1 MNDRKLTAS
10 ILRGLP
16 DLMTTEQA
24 RAILQIGRG
33 KMYKLIN
40 MQELKV
46 LRIGQNYRI
55 PKAYLIDFL
64 NKKA

>member
-1 MNDRKLTAS
+1 MMERKLTAAM
-10 ILRGLP
+10 LRGLP

-24 RAILQIGRG
+24 RSVLQIGRG

-40 MQELKV
+40 MQQLKV

-55 PKAYLIDFL
+55 PKAYLLDFL
-64 NKKA
+64 NENA